1 MNKAII
7 FGRVGQDPVKN
18 NGTIKFSI
26 ATTEKYTD
34 KQGDKQEV
42 TQWHNCVS
50 FGKQAEILEKYVK
63 KGDQILI
70 EGKITY
76 NKHEDKIYTSIII
89 NSFNFISNGKQ

>member
-7 FGRVGQDPVKN
+7 FGRVGQDPVNN
-18 NGTIKFSI
+18 NGTVKFSV

-34 KQGDKQEV
+34 KQGDKQEI
-42 TQWHNCVS
+42 THWHNCVS

-63 KGDQILI
+63 KGNQILI
-70 EGKITY
+70 EGKINY
-76 NKHEDKIYTSIII
+76 KKHEDKIYTSIII